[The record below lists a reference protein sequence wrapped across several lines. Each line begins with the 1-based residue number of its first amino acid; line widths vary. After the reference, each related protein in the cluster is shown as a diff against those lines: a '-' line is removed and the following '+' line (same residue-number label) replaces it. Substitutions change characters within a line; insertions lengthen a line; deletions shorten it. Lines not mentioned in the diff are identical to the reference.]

1 MADTVVAAGL
11 RKQQWESKF
20 FTEYLTES
28 RFSESYGSDEN
39 AVIQIKESLSKGKG
53 DSITIALVNRLTN
66 AAVLGSNLL
75 EGFEEDMS
83 SRSMRIYID
92 KRRNAV
98 RIAEMEEYKSAI
110 DLRDAGRATLK
121 DWAMKDTEQL
131 ICDALG
137 SIDGKTFA
145 SSTAGERNAWNT
157 NNWDRVLFGA
167 AKGNNGA
174 TAGSVTHLNALLT
187 IDNTADKL
195 TPAALDLMKEIAVTC
210 DPKITPV
217 RVEKSKGRRYY
228 IAYAAPGP
236 FRDLRGN
243 AAMQQAQREVV
254 LETENNRLFEGGD
267 LLWNGIIV
275 KEVPTIPTAV
285 GLGNG
290 GINVAPVYLCGAQAV
305 AIAYGKRWSTVTKT
319 FDYGDKYGIA
329 IEGIM
334 GVRKIIF
341 GTDASVDT
349 TSPRDNGV
357 VTGWFASVPSA

>member
-1 MADTVVAAGL
+1 
-11 RKQQWESKF
+11 
-20 FTEYLTES
+20 
-28 RFSESYGSDEN
+28 
-39 AVIQIKESLSKGKG
+39 
-53 DSITIALVNRLTN
+53 
-66 AAVLGSNLL
+66 
-75 EGFEEDMS
+75 
-83 SRSMRIYID
+83 MRIYID

-131 ICDALG
+131 ITDALG
-137 SIDGKTFA
+137 SIDGITFA
-145 SSTAGERNAWNT
+145 SASAAQRNAWNT
-157 NNWDRVLFGA
+157 NNFDRVLFGA
-167 AKGNNGA
+167 VKGNNGA
-174 TAGSVTHLNALLT
+174 TAGSVTHANALIT

-195 TPAALDLMKEIAVTC
+195 TPAALDLMKELAVTC

-243 AAMQQAQREVV
+243 SAMQQAQREVS
-254 LETENNRLFEGGD
+254 LEVENNRLFEGGD

-275 KEVPTIPTAV
+275 KEVPTIASTT
-285 GLGNG
+285 NG
-290 GINVAPVYLCGAQAV
+290 TINCAPVYLCGAQAV
-305 AIAYGKRWSTVTKT
+305 AIAYGKRWSTTTKT

-349 TSPRDNGV
+349 TTPKDNGV